1 MNNKK
6 LNRKELSEVFNN
18 AMRGEYNSVA
28 QTDSVE
34 EHSVTTEDF
43 DEFEPYDIDD
53 FSHDRASDGVS
64 SGECATS
71 YCADD
76 FHRRRSATQAS
87 MDVGSRSAVSEQS
100 SADSRG
106 SKKIGA
112 LLLRTANDV
121 IEEGRK
127 KEDPKALYSCFWN
140 EGEIA
145 CLFADS
151 NVGKS
156 ILSVQIADEITRNL
170 NRKVHYYDF
179 ELSEKQ
185 FQLRY
190 TDETTGESHRFSNL
204 LKIAH
209 VSESMISENFENQI
223 IDTIE
228 NGAVGDD
235 CSIIIIDN
243 ISALNNH
250 LETGE
255 AAGQLMLRLMD
266 LKHRLNLSVLVIAHT
281 PKRDMTQPITQN
293 DLAGSKRLFNFFD
306 SVFSM
311 GKSAVDSG
319 IRYIKQI
326 KSRNG
331 RIIYDTQSVLIGE
344 LEKEA
349 AMPKFVA
356 SGTVNEYSLLK
367 VADTT
372 SQSVRQDRVAALS
385 GKGKSCRE
393 ISEELGIS
401 KSAVSRIL
409 CSLRQQKVPNSNMQ

>member
-1 MNNKK
+1 MNHKK

-28 QTDSVE
+28 DTNNVE
-34 EHSVTTEDF
+34 RHSVATEDF

-53 FSHDRASDGVS
+53 FSHEALSDGVS
-64 SGECATS
+64 PSEGTTS
-71 YCADD
+71 YCVDD
-76 FHRRRSATQAS
+76 FYRRRSATQAS
-87 MDVGSRSAVSEQS
+87 MVAGDEKAGAEQASA
-100 SADSRG
+100 ATCG
-106 SKKIGA
+106 GKKIGA

-190 TDETTGESHRFSNL
+190 TDETTGTSHRFSNL

-311 GKSAVDSG
+311 GKSALDSG

-356 SGTVNEYSLLK
+356 TGTVNEYSLLK
-367 VADTT
+367 VADTS

-385 GKGKSCRE
+385 EKGKTCRE
-393 ISEELGIS
+393 ISEELGMS

-409 CSLRQQKVPNSNMQ
+409 CRLRHQNVSNSNLL

>member
-1 MNNKK
+1 MNHKK

-401 KSAVSRIL
+401 KSAGSRIL
-409 CSLRQQKVPNSNMQ
+409 CSLRQQKVPNANMQ

>member
-1 MNNKK
+1 MNHKK

-28 QTDSVE
+28 DANNVE
-34 EHSVTTEDF
+34 RHSVATEDF

-53 FSHDRASDGVS
+53 FSHEALSDGVS
-64 SGECATS
+64 PSEGTTS
-71 YCADD
+71 YCVDD
-76 FHRRRSATQAS
+76 FYRRRSATQAS
-87 MDVGSRSAVSEQS
+87 MVAGDEKAGAEQASA
-100 SADSRG
+100 ATCG
-106 SKKIGA
+106 GKKIGA

-190 TDETTGESHRFSNL
+190 TDETTGTSHRFSNL

-311 GKSAVDSG
+311 GKSALDSG

-356 SGTVNEYSLLK
+356 TGTVNEYSLLK
-367 VADTT
+367 VADTS

-385 GKGKSCRE
+385 EKGKTCRE
-393 ISEELGIS
+393 ISEELGMS

-409 CSLRQQKVPNSNMQ
+409 CRLRHQNVSNSNLL

>member
-1 MNNKK
+1 MNHKK

-87 MDVGSRSAVSEQS
+87 MDVGIRSAVSEQS

>member
-1 MNNKK
+1 MNHKK

-43 DEFEPYDIDD
+43 DEFESYDIDD
-53 FSHDRASDGVS
+53 FSYDRASDGVS
-64 SGECATS
+64 SGEGTTS

-87 MDVGSRSAVSEQS
+87 MGVGSRSAVSEQS

-326 KSRNG
+326 QSRNG

>member
-1 MNNKK
+1 MNHKK

-53 FSHDRASDGVS
+53 FSHDRSSDGVS
-64 SGECATS
+64 SGEGATS

-76 FHRRRSATQAS
+76 FHRSRSATQAS
-87 MDVGSRSAVSEQS
+87 MGVGSRSAVSEQS

>member
-1 MNNKK
+1 MNHKK

-28 QTDSVE
+28 QTDSDE

-53 FSHDRASDGVS
+53 FSHDRPSDGVS
-64 SGECATS
+64 SGEGATS

-87 MDVGSRSAVSEQS
+87 MGVGRRSAVSEQS

>member
-6 LNRKELSEVFNN
+6 LNRRELSEVFNN
-18 AMRGEYNSVA
+18 AMRNEYNSA
-28 QTDSVE
+28 TLTKDVE
-34 EHSVTTEDF
+34 EQVVSTD
-43 DEFEPYDIDD
+43 DADDFEPYDIDD
-53 FSHDRASDGVS
+53 FSQDADEESVS
-64 SGECATS
+64 PAVGS
-71 YCADD
+71 YCTDD
-76 FHRRRSATQAS
+76 FYRRRS
-87 MDVGSRSAVSEQS
+87 VSESAQAIVAEKSQS
-100 SADSRG
+100 EQEATESNG
-106 SKKIGA
+106 GKKFGA

-121 IEEGRK
+121 IEEGRRK
-127 KEDPKALYSCFWN
+127 ANPKALYSCFWN

-156 ILSVQIADEITRNL
+156 ILSVQIADEITRNH
-170 NRKVHYYDF
+170 NCKVHYYDF

-190 TDETTGESHRFSNL
+190 TDETTGVSHRFSNL
-204 LKIAH
+204 LKLAH

-356 SGTVNEYSLLK
+356 TGTVNEYSLLK
-367 VADTT
+367 VTDTV
-372 SQSVRQDRVAALS
+372 SQNLKQDRVKALNEE
-385 GKGKSCRE
+385 GKSCRE

-401 KSAVSRIL
+401 KSAVNRII
-409 CSLRQQKVPNSNMQ
+409 CNLRHQNAVL

>member
-1 MNNKK
+1 M
-6 LNRKELSEVFNN
+6 
-18 AMRGEYNSVA
+18 
-28 QTDSVE
+28 
-34 EHSVTTEDF
+34 
-43 DEFEPYDIDD
+43 
-53 FSHDRASDGVS
+53 
-64 SGECATS
+64 
-71 YCADD
+71 
-76 FHRRRSATQAS
+76 
-87 MDVGSRSAVSEQS
+87 
-100 SADSRG
+100 
-106 SKKIGA
+106 
-112 LLLRTANDV
+112 
-121 IEEGRK
+121 
-127 KEDPKALYSCFWN
+127 
-140 EGEIA
+140 
-145 CLFADS
+145 
-151 NVGKS
+151 
-156 ILSVQIADEITRNL
+156 
-170 NRKVHYYDF
+170 
-179 ELSEKQ
+179 
-185 FQLRY
+185 
-190 TDETTGESHRFSNL
+190 
-204 LKIAH
+204 
-209 VSESMISENFENQI
+209 
-223 IDTIE
+223 
-228 NGAVGDD
+228 
-235 CSIIIIDN
+235 
-243 ISALNNH
+243 
-250 LETGE
+250 ETGE

>member
-1 MNNKK
+1 MNHKK

-28 QTDSVE
+28 DTNNVE
-34 EHSVTTEDF
+34 GHSVATEDF

-53 FSHDRASDGVS
+53 FSHEALSDGVS
-64 SGECATS
+64 PREGTTS
-71 YCADD
+71 YCVDD
-76 FHRRRSATQAS
+76 FYRRRSATQAS
-87 MDVGSRSAVSEQS
+87 MVAGDEKAGAEQASA
-100 SADSRG
+100 ATCG
-106 SKKIGA
+106 GKKIGA

-190 TDETTGESHRFSNL
+190 TDETTGTSHRFSNL

-367 VADTT
+367 VADTS

-393 ISEELGIS
+393 ISDELGIS

-409 CSLRQQKVPNSNMQ
+409 CRLRHQNVSNSNLL

>member
-1 MNNKK
+1 
-6 LNRKELSEVFNN
+6 
-18 AMRGEYNSVA
+18 
-28 QTDSVE
+28 
-34 EHSVTTEDF
+34 
-43 DEFEPYDIDD
+43 
-53 FSHDRASDGVS
+53 
-64 SGECATS
+64 
-71 YCADD
+71 
-76 FHRRRSATQAS
+76 
-87 MDVGSRSAVSEQS
+87 
-100 SADSRG
+100 
-106 SKKIGA
+106 
-112 LLLRTANDV
+112 
-121 IEEGRK
+121 
-127 KEDPKALYSCFWN
+127 
-140 EGEIA
+140 
-145 CLFADS
+145 
-151 NVGKS
+151 
-156 ILSVQIADEITRNL
+156 
-170 NRKVHYYDF
+170 
-179 ELSEKQ
+179 
-185 FQLRY
+185 
-190 TDETTGESHRFSNL
+190 
-204 LKIAH
+204 
-209 VSESMISENFENQI
+209 MISENFENQI

-311 GKSAVDSG
+311 GKSALDSG

-356 SGTVNEYSLLK
+356 TGTVNEYSLLK
-367 VADTT
+367 VADTS

-385 GKGKSCRE
+385 EKGKTCRE
-393 ISEELGIS
+393 ISEELGMS

-409 CSLRQQKVPNSNMQ
+409 CRLRHQNVSNSNLL

>member
-1 MNNKK
+1 M
-6 LNRKELSEVFNN
+6 
-18 AMRGEYNSVA
+18 G
-28 QTDSVE
+28 
-34 EHSVTTEDF
+34 
-43 DEFEPYDIDD
+43 
-53 FSHDRASDGVS
+53 
-64 SGECATS
+64 
-71 YCADD
+71 
-76 FHRRRSATQAS
+76 
-87 MDVGSRSAVSEQS
+87 VGSRSAVSEQS

-349 AMPKFVA
+349 TMPKFVA

>member
-1 MNNKK
+1 MNHKK

-64 SGECATS
+64 SGEGTTS

-76 FHRRRSATQAS
+76 FHRRRSATQAP
-87 MDVGSRSAVSEQS
+87 MGVGSRSAVSEQS

-409 CSLRQQKVPNSNMQ
+409 CSLRQLKVPNSNMQ

>member
-1 MNNKK
+1 MNHKK

-87 MDVGSRSAVSEQS
+87 MGVDSRSAVSEQS

>member
-1 MNNKK
+1 MNHKK

>member
-1 MNNKK
+1 MNHKK

-43 DEFEPYDIDD
+43 DEFEPCDIDD

-76 FHRRRSATQAS
+76 FYRRRSESEPKQAIEAEKS
-87 MDVGSRSAVSEQS
+87 QSEQ
-100 SADSRG
+100 DVTG
-106 SKKIGA
+106 SKGGKKFGA

-127 KEDPKALYSCFWN
+127 KANPKALYSCFWN

-401 KSAVSRIL
+401 KSAVSRIQ

>member
-1 MNNKK
+1 MNHKK

-53 FSHDRASDGVS
+53 FSHDRSSDGVS
-64 SGECATS
+64 SGEGATS

-87 MDVGSRSAVSEQS
+87 MGVGSRSAVSEQS

>member
-1 MNNKK
+1 MNHKK

-18 AMRGEYNSVA
+18 AMRGEYNSIA

-53 FSHDRASDGVS
+53 FSHDRPSDGVS
-64 SGECATS
+64 SGECTTS

-87 MDVGSRSAVSEQS
+87 MGVGSRSAVSEQS